1 MNFSFKQTTTES
13 ENNKMNKTNIRVFN
27 DYVSPLRQ
35 SKKQRECSEYV
46 ERKWLRPVQLSTFN
60 LKSRGTFSDQVREN
74 RRMMKTV
81 NLNKP
86 NDIRDYT
93 TSVHELRKA
102 A

>member
-1 MNFSFKQTTTES
+1 MSYK
-13 ENNKMNKTNIRVFN
+13 NNRFFN
-27 DYVSPLRQ
+27 DYVSTLKQ

-46 ERKWLRPVQLSTFN
+46 ERRWLRPVQLSTYN
-60 LKSRGTFSDQVREN
+60 IKSRGTFSDQVREN

-93 TSVHELRKA
+93 TTVYEVLKKVA
-102 A
+102 

>member
-1 MNFSFKQTTTES
+1 MMRN
-13 ENNKMNKTNIRVFN
+13 TNMIIYN

-35 SKKQRECSEYV
+35 SMKQRESSEYA
-46 ERKWLRPVQLSTFN
+46 EKRYLRPVQLSNYN
-60 LKSRGTFSDQVREN
+60 LKSRGTFSDQVRDN
-74 RRMMKTV
+74 IRMMKTV

-93 TSVHELRKA
+93 TSVHEVLKKA

>member
-1 MNFSFKQTTTES
+1 MSYK
-13 ENNKMNKTNIRVFN
+13 NNRFIN
-27 DYVSPLRQ
+27 DYVSLLRQ

-46 ERKWLRPVQLSTFN
+46 ERRWLRPVQLSTYTI
-60 LKSRGTFSDQVREN
+60 KSRGAFSDQVREN

-93 TSVHELRKA
+93 TTVYEVLKKVA
-102 A
+102 

>member
-1 MNFSFKQTTTES
+1 MSYK
-13 ENNKMNKTNIRVFN
+13 NNRFFN
-27 DYVSPLRQ
+27 DYVSTLKQ

-46 ERKWLRPVQLSTFN
+46 ERRWLRPVQLSTYTI
-60 LKSRGTFSDQVREN
+60 KSRGAFSDQVREN

-93 TSVHELRKA
+93 TTVYEVLKKVA
-102 A
+102 

>member
-1 MNFSFKQTTTES
+1 MS
-13 ENNKMNKTNIRVFN
+13 KTNVRFFN
-27 DYVSPLRQ
+27 DYVSHLRQ

-46 ERKWLRPVQLSTFN
+46 ERKWLRPVQLSDYN
-60 LKSRGTFSDQVREN
+60 IKSRGTFSDQVRN
-74 RRMMKTV
+74 NIRMMKTV

-93 TSVHELRKA
+93 TSVHEVLKKA

>member
-1 MNFSFKQTTTES
+1 MSYK
-13 ENNKMNKTNIRVFN
+13 NNRFFN
-27 DYVSPLRQ
+27 DYESPLRQ

-46 ERKWLRPVQLSTFN
+46 ERRWLRPVQLSTYN
-60 LKSRGTFSDQVREN
+60 IKSRGTFSDQVREN

-93 TSVHELRKA
+93 TTVYEVLKKVA
-102 A
+102 

>member
-1 MNFSFKQTTTES
+1 MTKKNVRF
-13 ENNKMNKTNIRVFN
+13 FN

-46 ERKWLRPVQLSTFN
+46 ERKWKRLVQLSTYN
-60 LKSRGTFSDQVREN
+60 IKSRGTFSDQVREN

-86 NDIRDYT
+86 NDIIDYT
-93 TSVHELRKA
+93 TSIHEVLKKA

>member
-1 MNFSFKQTTTES
+1 MSKKNVRF
-13 ENNKMNKTNIRVFN
+13 FN
-27 DYVSPLRQ
+27 DYVSQLRQ

-46 ERKWLRPVQLSTFN
+46 ERKWKRPVELSTYN
-60 LKSRGTFSDQVREN
+60 IKSRGTFSDQVREN

-93 TSVHELRKA
+93 TTVYEVLKKA

>member
-1 MNFSFKQTTTES
+1 MSKKNVRF
-13 ENNKMNKTNIRVFN
+13 FN
-27 DYVSPLRQ
+27 DYVSHLRQ

-46 ERKWLRPVQLSTFN
+46 ERKWKRPVELSTYN
-60 LKSRGTFSDQVREN
+60 IKSRGTFSDQVREN

-93 TSVHELRKA
+93 TTVYEVLKKA

>member
-1 MNFSFKQTTTES
+1 MSYK
-13 ENNKMNKTNIRVFN
+13 NNRFFN
-27 DYVSPLRQ
+27 DYESPLRQ

-46 ERKWLRPVQLSTFN
+46 ERRWLRPVQLSTYN
-60 LKSRGTFSDQVREN
+60 IKSRGTFSDQVREN

-93 TSVHELRKA
+93 TTVYEVLKKA